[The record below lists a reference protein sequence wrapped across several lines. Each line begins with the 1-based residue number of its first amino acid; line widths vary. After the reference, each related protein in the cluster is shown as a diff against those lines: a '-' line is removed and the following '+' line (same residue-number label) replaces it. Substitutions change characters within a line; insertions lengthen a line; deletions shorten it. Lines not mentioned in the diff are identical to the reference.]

1 LEEPASRTVAV
12 GYGNWGLVGNGKV
25 LLLATQQD
33 VAETWYDLTHTK
45 NGNKGGGLGGVEIMA
60 RSMLQWAPVCY
71 IGLRSCWH
79 TQGQIRTQQHEKKE
93 HFTGHRKGG
102 KTQEKKKYEKAS
114 GMGGREL

>member
-1 LEEPASRTVAV
+1 LEPASRTVTV
-12 GYGNWGLVGNGKV
+12 GCGNWGLAGNGKV
-25 LLLATQQD
+25 LLLAAQQD
-33 VAETWYDLTHTK
+33 VAETWYELTHTI
-45 NGNKGGGLGGVEIMA
+45 NGDDKGGGLGGVEIMA
-60 RSMLQWAPVCY
+60 RSMLQWAPVCC

-102 KTQEKKKYEKAS
+102 KTQGKKYEKAS